1 MTSPTKYD
9 TLNVVYLVYWRC
21 TMSISKS
28 YNKKT
33 GVHYA
38 YETTYEWNEELQKK
52 VQRRHCIGQFDP
64 ETGEIIPNK
73 KVGRPGVKAQPKPV
87 DQDAKATAPATL
99 TNKKDLANRLKK
111 VENRLAALSGEI
123 TVLNNELAAIRADIN
138 G

>member
-1 MTSPTKYD
+1 
-9 TLNVVYLVYWRC
+9 
-21 TMSISKS
+21 MSISKS

-38 YETTYEWNEELQKK
+38 YETTHEWSEELQKK

-64 ETGEIIPNK
+64 DTGEIIPNK
-73 KVGRPGVKAQPKPV
+73 KVGRPSITAQPKPTKQAV
-87 DQDAKATAPATL
+87 SASASVELA
-99 TNKKDLANRLKK
+99 NKKDLSKRLKK
-111 VENRLAALSGEI
+111 VESRLSAISEEI

>member
-1 MTSPTKYD
+1 
-9 TLNVVYLVYWRC
+9 
-21 TMSISKS
+21 MSISKS

-38 YETTYEWNEELQKK
+38 YETTYEWSEELQKK

-73 KVGRPGVKAQPKPV
+73 KVGRPGIDAQSKPIEQV
-87 DQDAKATAPATL
+87 TKATVPATL
-99 TNKKDLANRLKK
+99 TNKKQLANRLKK
-111 VENRLAALSGEI
+111 VENRLAALSDEI

>member
-1 MTSPTKYD
+1 
-9 TLNVVYLVYWRC
+9 
-21 TMSISKS
+21 MSISKS

-38 YETTYEWNEELQKK
+38 YETTYEWNDELQKK

-64 ETGEIIPNK
+64 NTGEIIPNK
-73 KVGRPGVKAQPKPV
+73 KVGRPGVNAQPKTV
-87 DQDAKATAPATL
+87 KQAATATPSVAVS
-99 TNKKDLANRLKK
+99 NKKQLTSRLKK
-111 VENRLAALSGEI
+111 VENKLAALSGEI